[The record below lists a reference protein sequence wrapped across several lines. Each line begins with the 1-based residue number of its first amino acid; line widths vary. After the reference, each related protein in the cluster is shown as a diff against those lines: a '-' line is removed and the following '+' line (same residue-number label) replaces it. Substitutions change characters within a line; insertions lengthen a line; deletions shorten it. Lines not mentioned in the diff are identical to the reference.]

1 MSKFASRK
9 IIPALLSAL
18 VAAGSLAAQT
28 IDASFDV
35 VCIAD
40 PNAKEIGA
48 KKACLQT
55 VPRLSFGDKVT
66 LAVEHAPEMN
76 FDDITEPNPA
86 DLVLFLEGRAL
97 PGARAQVGRS
107 DLDDDMVTTT
117 LLTFEI
123 TRDLTGELGR
133 KNWKEIIVAS
143 NARPTLAVSVGL
155 EDGPPARTR
164 AQVNFVAIERGALMW
179 WGILALAGSAA
190 FFLIAIKT
198 NMLRDKEPGK
208 TEDERE
214 LTGENDKEPLRAYS
228 LSRCQMALWTMMALI
243 AYLFIWCLT
252 GEYNATIPAS
262 IVGMMGVSVT
272 TYVAASA
279 IDSGKVKKNRE
290 KLRQAMDDRAPRA
303 ALRPLVDR
311 ATVCASDGFWKDI
324 ATSAEGAS
332 LHRLQFIVWTLALA
346 VIFVVTVYRT
356 LAMPDFDA
364 TLLGLMGITSGTYAT
379 LKVPEEKT

>member
-1 MSKFASRK
+1 MSKQSFCK
-9 IIPALLSAL
+9 FFLGLLTAMM
-18 VAAGSLAAQT
+18 AAGVVAAQT
-28 IDASFDV
+28 INASFDV

-48 KKACLQT
+48 RKACLQS

-66 LAVEHAPEMN
+66 LAVEHAPEVD
-76 FDDITEPNPA
+76 FDDVAEPNPA
-86 DLVLFLEGRAL
+86 DLVLFLEGKAL

-107 DLDDDMVTTT
+107 ELDEDMVTTT
-117 LLTFEI
+117 LLTFQV
-123 TRDLTGELGR
+123 TRDLTGERGR
-133 KNWKEIIVAS
+133 KNWKEIIVAA

-164 AQVNFVAIERGALMW
+164 AEVNFVAIERGWLIW
-179 WGILALAGSAA
+179 WGVLAIAGSVI
-190 FFLIAIKT
+190 FLWIARRT
-198 NMLRDKEPGK
+198 GMLRDKEPAGADVRDAS
-208 TEDERE
+208 E
-214 LTGENDKEPLRAYS
+214 RAYS
-228 LSRCQMALWTMMALI
+228 LSRCQMALWTLLALF

-262 IVGMMGVSVT
+262 VVGLMGISVT
-272 TYVAASA
+272 TYAAASA
-279 IDSGKVKKNRE
+279 VDSS
-290 KLRQAMDDRAPRA
+290 KLRSNKDKLGKAKAQLAARANDAEIAQEVETLKARA
-303 ALRPLVDR
+303 S
-311 ATVCASDGFWKDI
+311 VCKSTNFWEDI

-346 VIFVVTVYRT
+346 GVFVVTVYRT